1 MNSRHPLLELT
12 LVRFREF
19 VREPE
24 AIFWVFVFPIL
35 LAAGLGLAFRNRPA
49 EVLKV
54 AATGPALVRALR
66 LEKRLDVRPLNP
78 SLAVEALRQGKVAL
92 VVETAPS
99 GVTYRFDD
107 TNPDGR
113 AARQLANDAIE
124 SAAGR
129 SNPVPAVDRLMR
141 EPGSRYIDFLIPGL
155 LGMNMMG
162 SAGKN
167 CSSGWW
173 PRPCR
178 AITICFRSSFRACSC
193 WWWKWAWWPAS
204 ACWCSA
210 YRCAARWPVS
220 GRCASR
226 ARWHSVRWA
235 C

>member
-92 VVETAPS
+92 VVETAPAPP
-99 GVTYRFDD
+99 RAR
-107 TNPDGR
+107 TNRVALLGR
-113 AARQLANDAIE
+113 A
-124 SAAGR
+124 
-129 SNPVPAVDRLMR
+129 PTV
-141 EPGSRYIDFLIPGL
+141 
-155 LGMNMMG
+155 
-162 SAGKN
+162 
-167 CSSGWW
+167 
-173 PRPCR
+173 
-178 AITICFRSSFRACSC
+178 
-193 WWWKWAWWPAS
+193 
-204 ACWCSA
+204 
-210 YRCAARWPVS
+210 AAR
-220 GRCASR
+220 GRA
-226 ARWHSVRWA
+226 
-235 C
+235 